1 MLYFRSGC
9 CLKYSTLQNFIPS
22 TFTFSIEVGDWAAL
36 PVAQRMDGWVQ
47 VSNSGHTACNISFP
61 PTKRNSK
68 TKGNNCQMTARPGTR
83 MEKTLSGPS
92 AVPWS
97 LSHKK
102 DPGSRVANKSKGRR
116 EEKENHN
123 GTWPEKRKGREEQIK
138 SKGRTALS

>member
-1 MLYFRSGC
+1 MRKKSAKNSFRKCAS
-9 CLKYSTLQNFIPS
+9 
-22 TFTFSIEVGDWAAL
+22 E
-36 PVAQRMDGWVQ
+36 
-47 VSNSGHTACNISFP
+47 HTACNISFP
-61 PTKRNSK
+61 LTKRNSK
-68 TKGNNCQMTARPGTR
+68 AKGSNGTR
-83 MEKTLSGPS
+83 MEKTLSGPN
-92 AVPWS
+92 AVHWS